1 MKVNTN
7 DTDSLFEKG
16 FAKYPLNSEK
26 KTLMSDRF
34 NRSFSFS
41 IDSPLFKKAV
51 VVLAFYISNSM

>member
-16 FAKYPLNSEK
+16 FAKYPFNSEK

-41 IDSPLFKKAV
+41 IDPPLFKKAV